1 MLEGVLLKL
10 FKYEYSIDDEIHS
23 FCFCGTVLK
32 SVKVT
37 FCIFSSGLINISWM
51 KVKAWWCHDP
61 TSEFQTYFYHLKKAV
76 LFTQTRN
83 QWNTPHQPSPS
94 VVLYYSLDVRPVS
107 EAAAGLVCKQHG
119 VGPTCFCTL
128 LTGPVRLIGAEVR
141 RQAAKS
147 RLFPSLTATN
157 KGHYIKC
164 VSKLWLEG

>member
-1 MLEGVLLKL
+1 MKYIRSALRDCFKVCESNVLYIQLWT
-10 FKYEYSIDDEIHS
+10 YEHRMDESQSMMMPWSDLRISDLLLS
-23 FCFCGTVLK
+23 FEESCVIYTDTK
-32 SVKVT
+32 PVKHAGRLT
-37 FCIFSSGLINISWM
+37 
-51 KVKAWWCHDP
+51 
-61 TSEFQTYFYHLKKAV
+61 
-76 LFTQTRN
+76 
-83 QWNTPHQPSPS
+83 SPS
-94 VVLYYSLDVRPVS
+94 AVLYYSLDVRPVS